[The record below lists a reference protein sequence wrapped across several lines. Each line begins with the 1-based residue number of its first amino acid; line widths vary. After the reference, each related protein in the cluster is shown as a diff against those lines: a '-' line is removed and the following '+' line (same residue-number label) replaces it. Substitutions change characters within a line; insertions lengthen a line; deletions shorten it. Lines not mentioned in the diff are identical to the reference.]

1 MTIGKFAPYAS
12 DNRIKNF
19 SQQWNVPY
27 RLLGLSSLLVQI
39 PYLGVPIFN
48 GDNPSAYI
56 NNPVIA
62 TTHAVDHQKKL
73 CHKSYESVKM
83 VKDDLII
90 EIVAG
95 K

>member
-1 MTIGKFAPYAS
+1 MNKQVL
-12 DNRIKNF
+12 RI
-19 SQQWNVPY
+19 
-27 RLLGLSSLLVQI
+27 LE
-39 PYLGVPIFN
+39 
-48 GDNPSAYI
+48 I